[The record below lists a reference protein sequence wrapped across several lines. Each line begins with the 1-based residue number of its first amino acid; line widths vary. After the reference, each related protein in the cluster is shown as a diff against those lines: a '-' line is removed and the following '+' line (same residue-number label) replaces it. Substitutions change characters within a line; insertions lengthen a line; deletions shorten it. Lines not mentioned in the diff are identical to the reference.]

1 MTGRG
6 PASGEIFKIPEKSGE
21 VISLARPISE
31 EKNREK
37 TRKSLI
43 NALRNNKI
51 SEKFLQDKVEEYMS
65 FYDDLKYINSRLITM
80 KSDENVSLKSY
91 ADAVSEKRRISG
103 EMRNI
108 LSFLGLKPT
117 DVKVSSGGEDDEEL

>member
-1 MTGRG
+1 M
-6 PASGEIFKIPEKSGE
+6 
-21 VISLARPISE
+21 ARPISE

-65 FYDDLKYINSRLITM
+65 FYDDLKYINNRLTTM
-80 KSDENVSLKSY
+80 KSDENASLKSY
-91 ADAVSEKRRISG
+91 TEAVSEKRRISG

-117 DVKVSSGGEDDEEL
+117 DVKISSGGEDDEEL